1 MTGESV
7 KSESGFGLVE
17 LLIAMVVMQ
26 VALLA
31 LVGAFSAGAT
41 ALGRADKVNTAA
53 ILADQQMELYRS
65 MPYDAIGL
73 DTAGAPTTGTYVSDT
88 SVCPSGKTPVCGN
101 SGPVN
106 NQTPNSSTWSCTLAS
121 GAGSIAT
128 YFSSNGAN
136 PCVAHRA
143 VNSTTTP
150 ASPDG
155 KSYFV
160 DTYIA
165 WGAAFAQ
172 QRPSKQ
178 VSVVVRD
185 ANTGAELAREVT
197 VFDCSTGT
205 PPGSPPC

>member
-1 MTGESV
+1 MY
-7 KSESGFGLVE
+7 
-17 LLIAMVVMQ
+17 
-26 VALLA
+26 VA
-31 LVGAFSAGAT
+31 
-41 ALGRADKVNTAA
+41 
-53 ILADQQMELYRS
+53 
-65 MPYDAIGL
+65 
-73 DTAGAPTTGTYVSDT
+73 DT
-88 SVCPSGKTPVCGN
+88 SFCPSGKTPVCGN

-121 GAGSIAT
+121 GTGSVAA

-155 KSYFV
+155 KSYYV

-165 WGAAFAQ
+165 WGSAFAQ

-185 ANTGAELAREVT
+185 AANGRELASEVT

-205 PPGSPPC
+205 PPGAPPC